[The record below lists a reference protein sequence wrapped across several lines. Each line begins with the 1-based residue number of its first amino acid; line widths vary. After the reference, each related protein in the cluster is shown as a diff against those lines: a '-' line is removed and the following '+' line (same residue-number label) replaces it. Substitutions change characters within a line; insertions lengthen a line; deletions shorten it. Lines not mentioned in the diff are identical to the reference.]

1 MMDNNENNT
10 TKIQPVESERQI
22 AVPETLPVLPRNDV
36 ILYPLLI
43 LPIAVVEANN
53 IKLIDDALT
62 GSKLIF
68 VGYTRSTDTTSVKN
82 ENIEKFGVVANIMK
96 MLRFPDGSIR
106 ILIQGIKRAK
116 IASFDNSDKPY
127 PIAKIQVIE

>member
-1 MMDNNENNT
+1 MDNNENNT